1 MNNHL
6 LCLCPGDI
14 VDRGSQAREA
24 WNCLDSLQKEAPS
37 GSKVVQILGNHEVWW
52 LQGHFHM
59 INRQSDTREN
69 VEHIVM
75 DLKERILAGKAQAAY
90 PHLGGNRKILF
101 VHAGLR
107 PAMLSYLNKTIGGTL
122 TPERIAEYMNR
133 VLVRETKSCPGGLA
147 NCPYADEIFEAGPD
161 RY

>member
-1 MNNHL
+1 
-6 LCLCPGDI
+6 
-14 VDRGSQAREA
+14 
-24 WNCLDSLQKEAPS
+24 
-37 GSKVVQILGNHEVWW
+37 
-52 LQGHFHM
+52 M

-75 DLKERILAGKAQAAY
+75 DLKERILTGKAQAAY
-90 PHLGGNRKILF
+90 SHLGGNRKILF

-107 PAMLSYLNKTIGGTL
+107 PAMLSYLNKTLGGTL
-122 TPERIAEYMNR
+122 TPERIAEYMNG

-161 RY
+161 RYWLTS